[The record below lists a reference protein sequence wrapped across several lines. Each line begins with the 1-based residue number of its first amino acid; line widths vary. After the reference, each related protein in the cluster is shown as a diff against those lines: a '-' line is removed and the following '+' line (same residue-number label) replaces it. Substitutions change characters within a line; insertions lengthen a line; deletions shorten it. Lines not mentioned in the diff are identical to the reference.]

1 MADPITTTTTPVT
14 AATTADLAGKKTTPT
29 NPTTAVDTSMFLKLL
44 VAQVSHQDPM
54 QPTDSSQWLAQ
65 MAQMSSV
72 EQLTNMSKTNAA
84 AAKDAASSRAVGLL
98 GHTVTYLSG
107 GLSGTGTVDKVD
119 FSSAGPTLTVDG
131 VSGIDPA
138 SLVNV
143 Q

>member
-1 MADPITTTTTPVT
+1 MADPITTTTTTPVT
-14 AATTADLAGKKTTPT
+14 GSTTTTATPPPS
-29 NPTTAVDTSMFLKLL
+29 NPSATVDTSMFLKLL

-72 EQLTNMSKTNAA
+72 EQLTNMSKTSAA
-84 AAKDAASSRAVGLL
+84 AEKDAQSSRAVGLL
-98 GHTVTYLSG
+98 GHTATYLDG
-107 GLSGTGTVDKVD
+107 GVSGTGTVEKVN
-119 FSSAGPTLTVDG
+119 FSSAGPTLTIDG